1 MDKNI
6 NTEPLFREH
15 VIKKNKKK
23 HSQRTHPPKG
33 RPNPCPLKMYLKN
46 IYILWS
52 KMKENVKISFC
63 KGHLDIFMIIHNI
76 EI

>member
-15 VIKKNKKK
+15 VIKKKNKKK

-46 IYILWS
+46 IYI
-52 KMKENVKISFC
+52 MV
-63 KGHLDIFMIIHNI
+63 
-76 EI
+76 